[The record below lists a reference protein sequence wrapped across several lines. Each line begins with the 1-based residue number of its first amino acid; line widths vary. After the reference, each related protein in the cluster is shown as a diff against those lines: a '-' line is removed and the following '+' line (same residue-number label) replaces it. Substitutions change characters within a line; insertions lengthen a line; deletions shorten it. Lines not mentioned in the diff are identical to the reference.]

1 MKTKRALARI
11 RTFLSAF
18 SNIIYPKKCHGCGTP
33 LHYKNKFYLCG
44 ECFKKIKLNSPP
56 FCLKCGR
63 SIYGDIDLSAVCG
76 QCLGGK
82 HSFDRAFFCC
92 NYDGLIKELI
102 HNFKYE
108 NKKYLSFLFDRLM
121 ATFVKEHMDINA
133 FDVVVP
139 VPLHRGKL
147 QQRGFDQALL
157 LSENIS
163 DTFNIKLSRGALTRK
178 KDTKQQTFLD
188 REQRRQ
194 NVRGAFAIKNEG
206 AFKKKRVL
214 LIDDVFTTGSTAN
227 ECADILKKSGA
238 QSVNLLTLARGAG

>member
-1 MKTKRALARI
+1 MKTKRAFARI
-11 RTFLSAF
+11 RTFLLAF
-18 SNIIYPKKCHGCGTP
+18 SNIIYPKKCHGCGMA

-63 SIYGDIDLSAVCG
+63 SIYGDIGLSAVCG
-76 QCLGGK
+76 QCIKNK

-92 NYDGLIKELI
+92 NYDGLTKELI
-102 HNFKYE
+102 HSFKYE

-121 ATFVKEHMDINA
+121 ATFIKEHMDINA

-163 DTFNIKLSRGALTRK
+163 DTFNIELSRGALMRK

-188 REQRRQ
+188 GEQRRQ
-194 NVRGAFAIKNEG
+194 NVKGAFALKDE
-206 AFKKKRVL
+206 AVFRKKRVL
-214 LIDDVFTTGSTAN
+214 LVDDVFTTGSTAN

-238 QSVNLLTLARGAG
+238 QSVNLLTLARGV